1 MFNNIRYGLLPYE
14 IQIMILKM
22 GLEHPIA
29 KIIKKTIKDL
39 PIPIDHNPTF
49 SELFFTFYLDLKKL
63 NFEKTI

>member
-1 MFNNIRYGLLPYE
+1 
-14 IQIMILKM
+14 MILKM

>member
-29 KIIKKTIKDL
+29 KIIKKTIIDL
-39 PIPIDHNPTF
+39 PIPIDHKATF
-49 SELFFTFYLDLKKL
+49 SEIFFIFHLDLKKL